1 MQAHV
6 ELGMLL
12 SRYGALLTERQRAL
26 LSMAVDEDLSL
37 AEIAERA
44 GISRQGVRDAIQRAS
59 AQLHAYEQA
68 LGMERKA
75 WAIREKAKAL
85 AALPCVQEDG
95 EAQGL
100 IQDIVEMIDDGI

>member
-6 ELGMLL
+6 ELGLLL
-12 SRYGALLTERQRAL
+12 SRYGALLTERQRAM

-59 AQLHAYEQA
+59 AQLYAYEQA
-68 LGMERKA
+68 LGMEKKA
-75 WAIREKAKAL
+75 RAIRETTRAL
-85 AALPCVQEDG
+85 AARPGVREDG
-95 EAQGL
+95 EAQRL
-100 IQDIVEMIDDGI
+100 LQARVERRADGI

>member
-59 AQLHAYEQA
+59 AQLHAYEQRWVWS
-68 LGMERKA
+68 ERPGPYGKKQRPWLRYPA
-75 WAIREKAKAL
+75 CRKTEK
-85 AALPCVQEDG
+85 PRG
-95 EAQGL
+95 
-100 IQDIVEMIDDGI
+100 

>member
-1 MQAHV
+1 
-6 ELGMLL
+6 MLL

-44 GISRQGVRDAIQRAS
+44 GISRQGVRDAI
-59 AQLHAYEQA
+59 HAYEQA

-85 AALPCVQEDG
+85 AALPCVQKDG

-100 IQDIVEMIDDGI
+100 IQDIMEMMDDGI